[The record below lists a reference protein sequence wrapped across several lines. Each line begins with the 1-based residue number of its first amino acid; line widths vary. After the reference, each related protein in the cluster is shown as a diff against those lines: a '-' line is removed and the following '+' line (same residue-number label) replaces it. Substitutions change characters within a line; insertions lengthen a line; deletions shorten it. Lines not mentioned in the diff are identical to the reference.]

1 MQNSSSDFF
10 EVMEVATEK
19 KEVFETARDVSLFL
33 SGGIQTVFFK
43 IFKNGKEVPIFGVN
57 LKHLKSYLQAA

>member
-43 IFKNGKEVPIFGVN
+43 IFKNGQEVSISGVN
-57 LKHLKSYLQAA
+57 VKNLKSYLQAA

>member
-19 KEVFETARDVSLFL
+19 KTIMETARDVSLFL
-33 SGGIQTVFFK
+33 SGGVQLVFFK
-43 IFKNGKEVPIFGVN
+43 IFKNGKEVPMGGVSI
-57 LKHLKSYLQAA
+57 KHLKSHLQAI